1 MQDYVKRL
9 KSLENPL
16 KRRLVLVGIL
26 TRELEKKNVIPILV
40 GGNALE
46 LYTLGGYSTSD
57 VDLVCSD
64 RKLAGEI
71 LEMLGFKKFGR
82 FWINED
88 LEMIVEFPDTTLAG
102 SLDKIEVF
110 EVDEFKV
117 HVIGKEDLI
126 VDRLNACVFLKS
138 KDDCRWVKE
147 LLLLYYDKI
156 DWKYLEDRCKKER
169 TLDELYRIK
178 EDVEEILN
186 EVRGSTG
193 RKEEKN
199 VD

>member
-57 VDLVCSD
+57 VALVCSD

-126 VDRLNACVFLKS
+126 VDRLNACVFWKS

>member
-16 KRRLVLVGIL
+16 KRRLVGIL

-82 FWINED
+82 F
-88 LEMIVEFPDTTLAG
+88 
-102 SLDKIEVF
+102 
-110 EVDEFKV
+110 
-117 HVIGKEDLI
+117 
-126 VDRLNACVFLKS
+126 
-138 KDDCRWVKE
+138 
-147 LLLLYYDKI
+147 
-156 DWKYLEDRCKKER
+156 
-169 TLDELYRIK
+169 
-178 EDVEEILN
+178 
-186 EVRGSTG
+186 
-193 RKEEKN
+193 
-199 VD
+199 